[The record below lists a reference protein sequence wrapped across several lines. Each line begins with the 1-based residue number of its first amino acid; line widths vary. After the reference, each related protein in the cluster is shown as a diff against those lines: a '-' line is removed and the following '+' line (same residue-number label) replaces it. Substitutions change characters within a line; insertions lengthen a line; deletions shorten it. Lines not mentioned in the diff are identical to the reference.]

1 MSEHT
6 IDGVRFGLEMQIE
19 HEPSKAN
26 TGYSKAMMSILFD
39 TDRYDKSVSE
49 GQVKIIDDFFDSLSM
64 D

>member
-1 MSEHT
+1 
-6 IDGVRFGLEMQIE
+6 MQIE

-39 TDRYDKSVSE
+39 TDRYDKSVKE
-49 GQVKIIDDFFDSLSM
+49 GQVKIIDDFFDSLSI